1 MCCAGKYAYIYGEKM
16 NNPLSQYFRQPAI
29 YIKLPSNGEF
39 YPDGAITMP
48 ANGELPVLP
57 MTAIDEI
64 TYRTPD
70 ALFNGT
76 AVINVI
82 ESCVPN
88 IHNAWAVPSTDLDT
102 ILVGIRIAT
111 YGHDMEVNCFCPK
124 CENQDR
130 YTTDLR
136 QAIDT
141 LASGD
146 YNQPILHRDLEIYF
160 RPMNYKMLNQNNQ
173 LQFEEQRVLQSLAQS
188 SEESQQAQSN
198 VISTILKRIT
208 DMTIGSLSQSIS
220 AIKAPSSIVTDQASI
235 EEFLRNCDRKLFT
248 IIRDHVIALKAN
260 SELKPLSVKCTSCEN
275 EYDQSF
281 TLDMS
286 SFFDRA
292 S

>member
-1 MCCAGKYAYIYGEKM
+1 M

-29 YIKLPSNGEF
+29 YIKLPSNGDF

-48 ANGELPVLP
+48 ENQELPVLP

-76 AVINVI
+76 AVANVI

-88 IHNAWAVPSTDLDT
+88 IHNGWAVPSTDLDT

-111 YGHDMEVNCFCPK
+111 YGHDLEVNCFCPK
-124 CENQDR
+124 CENQDH

-136 QAIDT
+136 QSIDT
-141 LASGD
+141 LKAGD
-146 YNQPILHRDLEIYF
+146 YNQPLLHRDLEIYF
-160 RPMNYKMLNQNNQ
+160 RPMSYKMLNQNNQ
-173 LQFEEQRVLQSLAQS
+173 LQFEEQKIIQALAQTS
-188 SEESQQAQSN
+188 DDNQQAQSSA
-198 VISTILKRIT
+198 ISAVLKKIT
-208 DMTIGSLSQSIS
+208 DMTVTSIAQSVS
-220 AIKAPSSIVTDQASI
+220 AIKTPTSIVTDQMQV
-235 EEFLRNCDRKLFT
+235 EEFLRNCDRKLFSR
-248 IIRDHVIALKAN
+248 IRDHVIALKSN
-260 SELKPLSVKCTSCEN
+260 SELKPLSVKCTSCDNQYE
-275 EYDQSF
+275 QSF

-286 SFFDRA
+286 SFFEPA